1 MGNKSLVKRSVL
13 QLQRDFGNVIP
24 IEEIIKVN
32 PEVSE
37 EEVMQALDELKGEE
51 ISVHFADKVIY
62 GKALGINPDGA
73 LKVLHENKEIVCHSG
88 DVSIRRNK

>member
-1 MGNKSLVKRSVL
+1 MANKSLVKRSVL

-37 EEVMQALDELKGEE
+37 EEIMQALDELKSE
-51 ISVHFADKVIY
+51 
-62 GKALGINPDGA
+62 GI
-73 LKVLHENKEIVCHSG
+73 
-88 DVSIRRNK
+88 VSILDEESIQVNI

>member
-24 IEEIIKVN
+24 IEEIIKIN

-37 EEVMQALDELKGEE
+37 EEIMQALDELKGEGL
-51 ISVHFADKVIY
+51 VT
-62 GKALGINPDGA
+62 
-73 LKVLHENKEIVCHSG
+73 VLDEE
-88 DVSIRRNK
+88 SIQVNI

>member
-24 IEEIIKVN
+24 IEEIIKIN

-37 EEVMQALDELKGEE
+37 EEVMQALDELKGE
-51 ISVHFADKVIY
+51 
-62 GKALGINPDGA
+62 GL
-73 LKVLHENKEIVCHSG
+73 
-88 DVSIRRNK
+88 VSILDEESIQVNI